1 LTPTARAFMYLG
13 AVGACALF
21 AACTPSAGISPTPSS
36 GVSTPAGQSAP
47 PETEQQR
54 KERLD
59 FEAAEKAYRTFQS
72 EYARLYQTPGGPSK
86 PTKLMTDNAAGP
98 YLKVMSGFLR
108 DSKNRGRYTDR
119 PIRIEYV
126 KRGAYSAAEL
136 ILETCEDGSKIRV
149 LDAKGRQ
156 VGHGGVSE
164 LTLYV
169 RSVAERWKVWDGDQ
183 KVVKKC
189 GD

>member
-1 LTPTARAFMYLG
+1 LTPIARAFTYLG
-13 AVGACALF
+13 AVVACALV
-21 AACTPSAGISPTPSS
+21 AACSPSAGVTPTPTP
-36 GVSTPAGQSAP
+36 GVSTPAGQSTP

-59 FEAAEKAYRTFQS
+59 FEAAERAYRTFLS
-72 EYARLYQTPGGPSK
+72 EYAGLYQTPGGPSM

-98 YLKVMSGFLR
+98 YLKVMIGFLR
-108 DSKNRGRYTDR
+108 DSKNHGRHTDR
-119 PIRIEYV
+119 PKRIEYV
-126 KRGAYSAAEL
+126 KRGAYSAEEL
-136 ILETCEDGSKIRV
+136 VLETCEDGSKISV
-149 LDAKGRQ
+149 LDTKGRQ

-169 RSVAERWKVWDGDQ
+169 RPVAGRWKVWDGDQ